1 VCLTDS
7 RFKKASGFGNSD
19 GRRREQEIPRC
30 APNDEDLA
38 ERYFLASCGNVQRSF
53 VGSPRL
59 RPSTPPP
66 QDDIWGWED
75 STATQDDSRG
85 RPSSIWGVT
94 LGGLAYGHRWSCP
107 SGISAGSGMAAT
119 LASYGSDYGRNGGG
133 GRGSYE
139 EIRQRMYDN
148 PPGSPWWSACKIELD
163 IRNGE
168 QIAAAL
174 SATSHVLEKLRGST
188 QHFEQLAETLHE
200 STKEVL
206 DMLAG
211 TKEAG
216 RRLEIAVYV
225 TIGITLVQLFNL
237 IFEVFRKR

>member
-1 VCLTDS
+1 MAVMS
-7 RFKKASGFGNSD
+7 
-19 GRRREQEIPRC
+19 
-30 APNDEDLA
+30 EDTPVVGADKVHAL
-38 ERYFLASCGNVQRSF
+38 VQL
-53 VGSPRL
+53 L
-59 RPSTPPP
+59 RT
-66 QDDIWGWED
+66 
-75 STATQDDSRG
+75 R
-85 RPSSIWGVT
+85 
-94 LGGLAYGHRWSCP
+94 
-107 SGISAGSGMAAT
+107 
-119 LASYGSDYGRNGGG
+119 
-133 GRGSYE
+133 SYE

-200 STKEVL
+200 STKEVIE
-206 DMLAG
+206 MLAG